1 MPSIARSADIE
12 RQMLAPLEALLRDAQ
27 AVLGVE
33 LDAERLEDAAGATS
47 SESVALPSSTGTRVE
62 WAPRGL
68 AQPPATSL
76 SSPLRQGAVDSA
88 QPGPLALHTDAL
100 PKAASDPAKPG
111 YSSPGATAAVPVVP
125 EVPAEPAKTRF
136 EQSFQSALPT
146 PPSVPPRVE
155 RVPRGAQATQPAS
168 AISLATSHTTLDGAD
183 EMAPSTN
190 SRPTFGDA
198 QSTIGTAP
206 PPSGSAEHAAKVPAT
221 LRSAGT
227 DSTQRH
233 VTAPAPPGEALA
245 ESFAPSGQHD
255 AAVVAAAACSIRPG
269 EPAEASATRRLSDDG
284 RQAQEAETAPPATSW
299 PDLARRVG
307 AKADAQQ
314 LPAIPLRPRQ
324 DRPNE
329 QSLST
334 PAVAHAAV
342 PRGNVQAAARR
353 LANAVEPSLE
363 QAYRLTQARLDTSA
377 ASTSERIDSPRLV
390 HNTFNVNVTLRTDD
404 ASASPDPTALAD
416 ALTEVLR
423 TAARRHGL
431 EL

>member
-33 LDAERLEDAAGATS
+33 LDAERLEDAAGAAS
-47 SESVALPSSTGTRVE
+47 SESAALPSSTGTRVE
-62 WAPRGL
+62 SAPRGM

-76 SSPLRQGAVDSA
+76 SSPLRRGAVDLA
-88 QPGPLALHTDAL
+88 QLGPLALHTGVL
-100 PKAASDPAKPG
+100 PKAASDPAKPDF
-111 YSSPGATAAVPVVP
+111 SSLSTAAA
-125 EVPAEPAKTRF
+125 VPAEPERTRF
-136 EQSFQSALPT
+136 EQSFQSASPT
-146 PPSVPPRVE
+146 PPSVPTQVQT
-155 RVPRGAQATQPAS
+155 RGHSAQATQPAS
-168 AISLATSHTTLDGAD
+168 AISLSTRHTTLDGAD

-190 SRPTFGDA
+190 SRPTLGDA
-198 QSTIGTAP
+198 QSTISTAP
-206 PPSGSAEHAAKVPAT
+206 PPSGSAEHAAPAPAT
-221 LRSAGT
+221 LRSAGP

-233 VTAPAPPGEALA
+233 ITAPAPPGEAL
-245 ESFAPSGQHD
+245 APSGQHD
-255 AAVVAAAACSIRPG
+255 AAVVAAAAWSIRPG
-269 EPAEASATRRLSDDG
+269 ESAEASATRSLSGDG
-284 RQAQEAETAPPATSW
+284 RQAQEAEAAPPATSW

-329 QSLST
+329 RSLIA
-334 PAVAHAAV
+334 PAAAHAAV
-342 PRGNVQAAARR
+342 PGGNVQAAARR
-353 LANAVEPSLE
+353 LASAVEPSLE

-377 ASTSERIDSPRLV
+377 ASASERIDSPRLV
-390 HNTFNVNVTLRTDD
+390 HNTFNVTVTLRTDD
-404 ASASPDPTALAD
+404 ASASLDPTALAD

-431 EL
+431 EI